1 MKQRR
6 RKLRQQKKVQ
16 MDTDEK
22 KVSNIL
28 SKSVRDAI
36 YLESKT
42 THGTA
47 KIASLK
53 GIMKIR

>member
-6 RKLRQQKKVQ
+6 RKTLTTEKSADGHRR
-16 MDTDEK
+16 K